1 MYAIANKNVTSM
13 PELNWKFDNSYA
25 RLPEAFFSRLEPA
38 PAKEPNLVIFNHSL
52 ASEMGLDAENIPESK
67 LAELFVG
74 NTLPKGATPIAQ
86 AYAGHQFG
94 HFTVLGDGRALV
106 LGEHIAPDGLRY
118 DIQFKGSG
126 RTPYSR
132 GGDGRAAIGP
142 MLREYII
149 SEAMAALGVP
159 TTRSLAVVTTGEPV
173 YRENILQGAILTR
186 VAKSH
191 LRVGTFEYAAYRRD
205 LQGLS
210 NLVDYAIDR
219 HFSRFNSKENSALLL
234 LKGVM
239 ESQIGLVVD
248 WLRVGFIHG
257 VMNTDNM
264 TISGE
269 TIDYGP
275 CAFMDFY
282 DPQTA
287 FSSVDHGRR
296 YAFGNQPIIT
306 RWNLVRF
313 AEALLPLIHSDV
325 DKAVNIAEEHISAFD
340 NIFKSQWTSMMRK
353 KLGFFGEN
361 PEDVAIAED
370 FLSWMQT
377 NKADYTN
384 TFRLLCA
391 GSPPMEGEHMDSAF
405 SDWYARW
412 EARRI
417 QQSETIDES
426 LKLMRTNNP
435 VYIPRNHKVEDALNL
450 ASEKGDLTLL
460 HSLLNVIAD
469 PYIERNEHGSYTAP
483 HPPDYG
489 RYQTFCGT

>member
-1 MYAIANKNVTSM
+1 M
-13 PELNWKFDNSYA
+13 
-25 RLPEAFFSRLEPA
+25 
-38 PAKEPNLVIFNHSL
+38 VIFNHRL
-52 ASEMGLDAENIPESK
+52 ASEMGLDAKNIPESK
-67 LAELFVG
+67 LAQQFVG

-94 HFTVLGDGRALV
+94 HFTMLGDGRALV
-106 LGEHIAPDGLRY
+106 LGEHIAPDGHRY

-149 SEAMAALGVP
+149 SEAMDNLGVP
-159 TTRSLAVVTTGEPV
+159 TTRSLAVVATGEPV

-186 VAKSH
+186 VARSH
-191 LRVGTFEYAAYRRD
+191 LRVGTFEYAAYRQN

-219 HFSRFNSKENSALLL
+219 HFSKCNSKENSAVLL

-239 ESQIGLVVD
+239 ESQIGLVVN

-257 VMNTDNM
+257 VMNTDNI

-275 CAFMDFY
+275 CAFMDYY

-313 AEALLPLIHSDV
+313 AEALLPLIHSDLERAV
-325 DKAVNIAEEHISAFD
+325 DIAEEHISAFD

-353 KLGFFGEN
+353 KLGFFGAN
-361 PEDVAIAED
+361 PEDTVIAED
-370 FLSWMQT
+370 LLSWMQAH
-377 NKADYTN
+377 KADYTN
-384 TFRLLCA
+384 TFRLLSK
-391 GSPPMEGEHMDSAF
+391 GSLPMEGKYTSPTF
-405 SDWYARW
+405 LDWYARW
-412 EARRI
+412 DARRT
-417 QQSETIDES
+417 QQSETIDDS
-426 LKLMRTNNP
+426 LNLMRTNNP
-435 VYIPRNHKVEDALNL
+435 IYIPRNHKVEGVLSA

-460 HSLLNVIAD
+460 YSLLDVLAS
-469 PYIERNEHGSYTAP
+469 PYTERHGLETYTEP
-483 HPPDYG
+483 QPSDYG
-489 RYQTFCGT
+489 HYQTFCGT